1 MTIKEDIER
10 YFELEIPEKLTILKV
25 VSEEV
30 LEVIVKKQYT
40 LIEAIEFLNNNIRF
54 QEEEENYE
62 VAEILFQIKQILEE
76 KENGM

>member
-1 MTIKEDIER
+1 MTIKENIER
-10 YFELEIPEKLTILKV
+10 YFELEIPEKLTVLKV

-30 LEVIVKKQYT
+30 LEVIVTKQYT

-54 QEEEENYE
+54 QEEKENYE

>member
-1 MTIKEDIER
+1 MTIKENVER
-10 YFELEIPEKLTILKV
+10 YFELEIPEKLTVLKV

-54 QEEEENYE
+54 QEEQENYE

-76 KENGM
+76 KENGL

>member
-10 YFELEIPEKLTILKV
+10 YFELEIPEKLTILKL
-25 VSEEV
+25 VSQEV
-30 LEVIVKKQYT
+30 LEVIVSKNYT
-40 LIEAIEFLNNNIRF
+40 IPEAILFLENNIRI

-76 KENGM
+76 KDNGL

>member
-1 MTIKEDIER
+1 MTIKENVER

-40 LIEAIEFLNNNIRF
+40 LIEAIKFLNNNIRF
-54 QEEEENYE
+54 QEEQENYE

-76 KENGM
+76 KENGL

>member
-1 MTIKEDIER
+1 MTIKENIER
-10 YFELEIPEKLTILKV
+10 YFELEIPEKLTVLKV

-30 LEVIVKKQYT
+30 LEVIVTKEYT

-54 QEEEENYE
+54 QEEKENYE